1 MKLDLIFSNILSEIE
16 KIQSIPAPTFQEKNR
31 SDYMFA
37 EFSKRGLISV
47 EKDSIGN
54 VLGFLPGGP
63 EKPIVISAHLDTVHD
78 QQIKYEISKNLSCWR
93 GAGVGD
99 NTTSLAVL
107 LSLIDYFEEENDC
120 LKGGIWFVA
129 NVGEEGLG
137 NMIGMRKVV
146 DHFQDQVHA
155 YIVLE
160 GIGLGIIYH
169 RALGVKRYQLSVMT
183 HGGHAWGD
191 NGKKSA
197 ISELVILIHRLV
209 KMEIPKFPKSSLNI
223 GTISGG
229 GSINSIAKRAYCQF
243 EFRSSDEN
251 VLCKMD
257 AKIKDLLFEGKS
269 QDVEIELELI
279 GDRPFGMISE
289 EHPLVK
295 CAVNALKQIGIEP
308 ILAIGSTDA
317 SYPLSRGYPSICVCI
332 TYGGDVHTE
341 NEYIDI
347 NNIPKGF
354 LQVKNILEHIWD

>member
-1 MKLDLIFSNILSEIE
+1 MSLEEILANTLSEIE
-16 KIQSIPAPTFQEKNR
+16 KIQSIPAPTFQEMNR

-37 EFSKRGLISV
+37 EFRKRGLESV

-54 VLGFLPGGP
+54 VLGFLTGGP

-78 QQIKYEISKNLSCWR
+78 QYTKYGLSKILSRWE

-107 LSLIDYFEEENDC
+107 LSLIDYFLNEKDH

-137 NMIGMRKVV
+137 NLIGMKMVV
-146 DHFQDQVHA
+146 DHFQDQVYA
-155 YIVLE
+155 YVVLE

-183 HGGHAWGD
+183 HGGHAWGEY
-191 NGKKSA
+191 GKKSA
-197 ISELVILIHRLV
+197 ISELVIRINRLL

-251 VLCKMD
+251 VLNRMEVR
-257 AKIKDLLFEGKS
+257 IKNLLLEEKC
-269 QDVEIELELI
+269 QDVSIELDLI
-279 GDRPFGMISE
+279 GDRPFGFISE
-289 EHPLVK
+289 DHPLVK
-295 CAVNALKQIGIEP
+295 CAVSSLNKIGIEP
-308 ILAIGSTDA
+308 VLAIGSTDA
-317 SYPLSRGYPSICVCI
+317 SYPLSKGYPSICVCI
-332 TYGGDVHTE
+332 TSGGDVHTE

-347 NNIPKGF
+347 DNIPKGF
-354 LQVKNILEHIWD
+354 LQVKNIIEHIWD